1 MGMSAVRQV
10 SPAAVALRP
19 RLHLVKPGVRI
30 PGSPAQRPRPTL
42 SRAHSAAREVF
53 VLFAVLVAVV
63 AILGVG
69 RVWLSVQAAQA
80 SIDSSALRH
89 EIKQERYRGDMLE
102 IQQSA
107 LATPSRI
114 QAIAGTTMGM
124 TPAVSVSYLD
134 MRGEEST
141 DRAAKA
147 GAVATSD
154 STDGLMARIMDV
166 AADEAQALLV
176 GDVGLASSE

>member
-1 MGMSAVRQV
+1 
-10 SPAAVALRP
+10 
-19 RLHLVKPGVRI
+19 
-30 PGSPAQRPRPTL
+30 
-42 SRAHSAAREVF
+42 
-53 VLFAVLVAVV
+53 
-63 AILGVG
+63 
-69 RVWLSVQAAQA
+69 
-80 SIDSSALRH
+80 
-89 EIKQERYRGDMLE
+89 
-102 IQQSA
+102 
-107 LATPSRI
+107 
-114 QAIAGTTMGM
+114 MGM